1 MKRDGD
7 KVELST
13 EEASGGT
20 RPHIVRYIL
29 GISLFL
35 VIVGLSA
42 VWITGAATFGN

>member
-7 KVELST
+7 QVQLST

-20 RPHIVRYIL
+20 SPHIVRYVL

-35 VIVGLSA
+35 AIIALSA
-42 VWITGAATFGN
+42 VWITGTTLV